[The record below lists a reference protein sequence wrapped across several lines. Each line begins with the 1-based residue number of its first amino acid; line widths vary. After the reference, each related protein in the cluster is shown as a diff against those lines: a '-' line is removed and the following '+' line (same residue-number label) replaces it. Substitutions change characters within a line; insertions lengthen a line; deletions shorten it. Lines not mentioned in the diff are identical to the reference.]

1 METKKRFAGKDYGAF
16 RYSINISFKA
26 EVFQVIKKGGIKN
39 LQTFQVIDIFFIKTE
54 IFYKL
59 LEMLKPRRSWRP
71 LLKRAFAIV
80 NWYKSVIKP
89 FIFIPPFLIYLF
101 SRLIVFHFPHHGNRS
116 FPSVQDNTSPFLVI
130 RHF

>member
-1 METKKRFAGKDYGAF
+1 METKERFAGKDYGAF

-59 LEMLKPRRSWRP
+59 LEMLKPRHDSIAAV
-71 LLKRAFAIV
+71 KRIL
-80 NWYKSVIKP
+80 SVKTVKYDFP
-89 FIFIPPFLIYLF
+89 FMA
-101 SRLIVFHFPHHGNRS
+101 S
-116 FPSVQDNTSPFLVI
+116 FVEKGICHCQLV
-130 RHF
+130 